1 MEQLQV
7 SMQDEGLED
16 DQVTQ
21 LDLPSKILCK
31 VVYVCR
37 MVEPET
43 DEVYA
48 QIDLLLEPD
57 QPNDELTSDDTLPPE
72 PPAGCEVQSFSK
84 ILTLCEVDSHGG
96 DLHGSEWH
104 FCHIYRGQPRRH
116 LISTGWSEF
125 ARSKILVA
133 GDSFIFL
140 RGESGE
146 ILVGV
151 RRHMRQQ
158 PNMPPC
164 IVSSQNMH
172 VGILAT
178 ASHAIATGT
187 PFSVFYKPRTSRF
200 EFIVRVNK
208 YLKARNH
215 NLSIRTRVNMRFDCE
230 KDPKQSFNGT
240 IVGVGEN
247 FSSQW
252 YSSEWRSFKVK
263 WDELGAILL
272 PDRVSFMEV
281 EPIVATTPSNTRPT
295 NWTNKRSRPSYLPS
309 LNPDLKALGILK
321 KPIEPCSHEHLDS
334 CGSLYNSL
342 LQKCRLTQLPSLP
355 SFAVTTK
362 SSISWPKQ
370 LKGVVE
376 SISPVV
382 KIISSDRKHD
392 SENGFK
398 LFGIQLVNSFNREE
412 SSPCLGFSDS

>member
-1 MEQLQV
+1 
-7 SMQDEGLED
+7 
-16 DQVTQ
+16 
-21 LDLPSKILCK
+21 
-31 VVYVCR
+31 

-43 DEVYA
+43 HEVYA
-48 QIDLLLEPD
+48 QIDLLSEPD
-57 QPNDELTSDDTLPPE
+57 QPDDELTSDDTLPPE
-72 PPAGCEVQSFSK
+72 PPTGCEVQSFSK
-84 ILTLCEVDSHGG
+84 ILALSEVDSHGG
-96 DLHGSEWH
+96 FSILQKYVDACFPPLYMSPARERPCQLFVARDLHGSEWH

-116 LISTGWSEF
+116 LITTGWSEF
-125 ARSKILVA
+125 AHSKKLVA

-146 ILVGV
+146 VLVGV

-158 PNMPPC
+158 PNRPPC

-178 ASHAIATGT
+178 AAHAIATGT

-215 NLSIRTRVNMRFDCE
+215 NLSIGTRVNMRFDCE
-230 KDPKQSFNGT
+230 KDPKQSFNGI

-252 YSSEWRSFKVK
+252 YSSEWRSFKVE
-263 WDELGAILL
+263 WDDLGAILL
-272 PDRVSFMEV
+272 PYRVSFWEV
-281 EPIVATTPSNTRPT
+281 EPIVATAPSNTRPT
-295 NWTNKRSRPSYLPS
+295 NWTNKRSRPSYLTS
-309 LNPDLKALGILK
+309 LNPDLKALGISK
-321 KPIEPCSHEHLDS
+321 TPIEPSSHEHLDS
-334 CGSLYNSL
+334 CGSLYHSL
-342 LQKCRLTQLPSLP
+342 LQKCRLTQLASLP

-370 LKGVVE
+370 LEGVVE
-376 SISPVV
+376 SISTVV

-392 SENGFK
+392 
-398 LFGIQLVNSFNREE
+398 
-412 SSPCLGFSDS
+412 